1 MKINYLKDHDKWLEF
16 LNYKLDKEFVND
28 KEKEILKEFITN
40 KKYLNI
46 ANKIVNNNYTFSNP
60 KKHII
65 SKNSSNKKRI
75 VYNYTNDE
83 MIILK
88 YLSYLLYDYDY
99 LFSNNLYS
107 FKKNSGVKNA
117 IKNISNIKNINKMYG
132 YKVDIKNYFN
142 SIDINILLSQL
153 NKDIDKSI
161 YKLLSELLLNEYVEY
176 NNELIIEKKG
186 VMAGTPISAFLA
198 NYYLKEID
206 EYFWNKKVVYF
217 RYADDIILFTNNLE
231 ESIKYKDILIEYL
244 NKYNLTINKNKEY
257 IINPHDKWEF
267 LGFSF
272 DNKTI
277 DISINSINKIKG
289 KIKRSSRGIRRW
301 MIKKDAKSEWA
312 LKAINRK
319 FNRKFY
325 GKDNNDELSW
335 KYWFFPTINTSKNL
349 KIIDNYMQSRL
360 RYLITGKYNKK
371 NYKIVPYKLL
381 KQCNYKSLVNEYYKQ
396 FIS

>member
-1 MKINYLKDHDKWLEF
+1 
-16 LNYKLDKEFVND
+16 
-28 KEKEILKEFITN
+28 
-40 KKYLNI
+40 
-46 ANKIVNNNYTFSNP
+46 
-60 KKHII
+60 
-65 SKNSSNKKRI
+65 
-75 VYNYTNDE
+75 
-83 MIILK
+83 
-88 YLSYLLYDYDY
+88 
-99 LFSNNLYS
+99 
-107 FKKNSGVKNA
+107 
-117 IKNISNIKNINKMYG
+117 MYG

-335 KYWFFPTINTSKNL
+335 KYWFFPTINTSKSL

-381 KQCNYKSLVNEYYKQ
+381 KQCNYKSLVNEYYK
-396 FIS
+396 